1 MKLAYKAIHFE
12 NWPTINQIEIKT
24 TARILWSSEDL
35 KLMSS
40 MIKETFQDQTSKQ
53 FNRLPS
59 TVRHE
64 ATLPSF
70 CNSLRKELFMQAN
83 ERLAA

>member
-1 MKLAYKAIHFE
+1 MFE
-12 NWPTINQIEIKT
+12 IEQMQLGVT
-24 TARILWSSEDL
+24 FRILRSGKDL

-40 MIKETFQDQTSKQ
+40 MIKGTFQDQTSKQ

-70 CNSLRKELFMQAN
+70 CNSLRKELVMQAN
-83 ERLAA
+83 ERLAT